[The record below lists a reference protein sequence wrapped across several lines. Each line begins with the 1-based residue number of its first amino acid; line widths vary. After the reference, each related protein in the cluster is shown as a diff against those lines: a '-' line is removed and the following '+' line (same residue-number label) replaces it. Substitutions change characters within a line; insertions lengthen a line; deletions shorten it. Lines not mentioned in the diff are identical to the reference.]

1 METQVKVIHVHICI
15 HHAFLIYIHVHV
27 HRLLICVST
36 VQYLRVGRLWKDGAV
51 SLSKYNGSELHFQTH
66 SYKCLFLRGRARHNL
81 SQNTRICREGC
92 FLKGGSPPDGS
103 VAEPLITFFSL
114 YNIIYIFLMGSCYSS
129 GLQDLHM
136 AF

>member
-51 SLSKYNGSELHFQTH
+51 SVNKYNGSELHFGHKAISVSFYVVGLDRT
-66 SYKCLFLRGRARHNL
+66 CLKIQGFVGTGV
-81 SQNTRICREGC
+81 S
-92 FLKGGSPPDGS
+92 
-103 VAEPLITFFSL
+103 
-114 YNIIYIFLMGSCYSS
+114 
-129 GLQDLHM
+129 
-136 AF
+136 